1 MQPFLLSPCR
11 LGRFARRN
19 VCTSAETEIP
29 YSNDVNQYLYHKSG
43 SHGVPNI
50 NLFNFM
56 LLLVDYGKVFCSTVN
71 EHQQNSDAFVFL
83 FCFVLFCFFF
93 FNEEYIPGI
102 LTGLK

>member
-1 MQPFLLSPCR
+1 
-11 LGRFARRN
+11 
-19 VCTSAETEIP
+19 
-29 YSNDVNQYLYHKSG
+29 
-43 SHGVPNI
+43 
-50 NLFNFM
+50 M

-83 FCFVLFCFFF
+83 FCFVLFCFVLF

>member
-29 YSNDVNQYLYHKSG
+29 YSNDVNQCLYHKSG

-50 NLFNFM
+50 NLFDFM
-56 LLLVDYGKVFCSTVN
+56 LLVVDYGKVFCSTVN
-71 EHQQNSDAFVFL
+71 ELQQNSDAFFLL
-83 FCFVLFCFFF
+83 FCCFVFF

>member
-1 MQPFLLSPCR
+1 
-11 LGRFARRN
+11 
-19 VCTSAETEIP
+19 
-29 YSNDVNQYLYHKSG
+29 
-43 SHGVPNI
+43 
-50 NLFNFM
+50 M

-83 FCFVLFCFFF
+83 FCFVLFF

>member
-29 YSNDVNQYLYHKSG
+29 YSNDVNQCLYHKFG
-43 SHGVPNI
+43 NHGVPNI
-50 NLFNFM
+50 NLFDFM

-71 EHQQNSDAFVFL
+71 ELQQNSDAFFCC
-83 FCFVLFCFFF
+83 CFVLFCFV

>member
-1 MQPFLLSPCR
+1 MQPFLLSPYR

-19 VCTSAETEIP
+19 VCASAETEIA
-29 YSNDVNQYLYHKSG
+29 YSNDVNQCLYHKSG

-50 NLFNFM
+50 NLFDFM

-71 EHQQNSDAFVFL
+71 ELQQNSDAFFFVVL
-83 FCFVLFCFFF
+83 FCFVFF